1 MRTASRKKRRLQA
14 DKPAPHGMPVRPA
27 IAASIQSPTAVRI
40 ACKLEEDIVLGRRH
54 PRERLVEQDLCD
66 EFHTHRGDVRL
77 ALFELE
83 KIGIVRRIPNRGAVV
98 RDLSPE
104 EVSGIYDVREMLE
117 VTALRI
123 LPLPIPAKALATLE
137 ALQRQHSDAVD
148 AGDFLMV
155 HHSNV
160 QFHRTLFSLCGNLC
174 LIETIENLAQK
185 VSSIRSYAHAQADAL
200 NNSRRDHAKMIRAL
214 RNQRREELIELARRH
229 LKPAVQAYVR
239 AYGQRFDRCGP

>member
-1 MRTASRKKRRLQA
+1 M
-14 DKPAPHGMPVRPA
+14 
-27 IAASIQSPTAVRI
+27 
-40 ACKLEEDIVLGRRH
+40 LGRRH

-117 VTALRI
+117 VMALRI

-148 AGDFLMV
+148 AGDFLTV
-155 HHSNV
+155 HYSNV
-160 QFHRTLFSLCGNLC
+160 QFHRTLFSLCGNRMSDRNDREPGTKGL
-174 LIETIENLAQK
+174 EH
-185 VSSIRSYAHAQADAL
+185 SILRPCPGGCAEQLPARP
-200 NNSRRDHAKMIRAL
+200 RRDDPGFAQPAPGGADQAGTAPPEAGRAGVYPRL
-214 RNQRREELIELARRH
+214 RPTVRRTQARDEAR
-229 LKPAVQAYVR
+229 
-239 AYGQRFDRCGP
+239 